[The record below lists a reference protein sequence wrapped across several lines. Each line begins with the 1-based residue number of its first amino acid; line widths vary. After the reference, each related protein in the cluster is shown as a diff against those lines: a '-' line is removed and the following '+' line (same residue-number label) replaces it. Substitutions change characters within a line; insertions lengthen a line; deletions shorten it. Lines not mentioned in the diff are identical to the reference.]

1 MRLNYFILNY
11 KILLENAEMPK
22 NDNFQSFAFIF
33 ERLEISLGN
42 IEKIV
47 KFLAK
52 VLLHAYFVQK
62 KLEMVLF
69 PFRSQNFLENIK
81 NIAK

>member
-62 KLEMVLF
+62 KLEIVLF
-69 PFRSQNFLENIK
+69 PFRSQNLLENVK

>member
-52 VLLHAYFVQK
+52 VLLHAYCVQK
-62 KLEMVLF
+62 KLEIVLF
-69 PFRSQNFLENIK
+69 PFRSQNLLENVK

>member
-1 MRLNYFILNY
+1 MS
-11 KILLENAEMPK
+11 K

-69 PFRSQNFLENIK
+69 PFRSQNLLENVK

>member
-1 MRLNYFILNY
+1 MS
-11 KILLENAEMPK
+11 K

-62 KLEMVLF
+62 KLEIVLF
-69 PFRSQNFLENIK
+69 PFRSQNLLENVK

>member
-1 MRLNYFILNY
+1 MS
-11 KILLENAEMPK
+11 K

-52 VLLHAYFVQK
+52 VLLHTYFVQK

-69 PFRSQNFLENIK
+69 PFRSQNLLENVK